1 MQSIIKIA
9 RVQIQILCYL
19 IMTMEI
25 VIAVSLGL
33 STHNL
38 EVTKVLN
45 ESLVFDEGHDLSFVF

>member
-1 MQSIIKIA
+1 M
-9 RVQIQILCYL
+9 LFDNDNGDCFF
-19 IMTMEI
+19 
-25 VIAVSLGL
+25 AVSLGL